1 MNFTFIEVFI
11 GDRSHIFKKKEKMQS
26 INKHA
31 SFYYVST
38 TLVAMFIFELPA
50 QLYRHSFSTNE
61 GNIDEQTSSRIEAI
75 IHCSSK
81 CRENIAS
88 WIFLSISTSK
98 NRQTIVSFQI
108 TIPDRSLNSR
118 IYRARSIESRSIIFL
133 SWSRSF

>member
-1 MNFTFIEVFI
+1 MFFRINFSKVNFTFIEVFI

-98 NRQTIVSFQI
+98 NRQKQSSLFRLRYQIVPLTVEFIAHDQSNLVQ
-108 TIPDRSLNSR
+108 
-118 IYRARSIESRSIIFL
+118 
-133 SWSRSF
+133 

>member
-98 NRQTIVSFQI
+98 NRQKQSSLFRLRYQIVPLTAEFIAHGQSFNNF
-108 TIPDRSLNSR
+108 SLLKS
-118 IYRARSIESRSIIFL
+118 
-133 SWSRSF
+133 

>member
-1 MNFTFIEVFI
+1 
-11 GDRSHIFKKKEKMQS
+11 MQS

-98 NRQTIVSFQI
+98 NRQKQSSLFRLRYQIVPLTVEFIAHGQSNLVQ
-108 TIPDRSLNSR
+108 
-118 IYRARSIESRSIIFL
+118 
-133 SWSRSF
+133 

>member
-11 GDRSHIFKKKEKMQS
+11 GDRSHIFKKKKEKMQS

-50 QLYRHSFSTNE
+50 QLYRHSFSTKR
-61 GNIDEQTSSRIEAI
+61 GKHRRTNIVANRGDNTLQLEMPREYCFVDFPLDFNLEKQT
-75 IHCSSK
+75 K
-81 CRENIAS
+81 
-88 WIFLSISTSK
+88 
-98 NRQTIVSFQI
+98 TIVSFQI

-133 SWSRSF
+133 S

>member
-11 GDRSHIFKKKEKMQS
+11 GDRSHIFEKKRKNA
-26 INKHA
+26 INKQTREFLLRKHDSRRDVYLRITGA
-31 SFYYVST
+31 
-38 TLVAMFIFELPA
+38 TLSPQFFNL
-50 QLYRHSFSTNE
+50 NE

-98 NRQTIVSFQI
+98 NRQKQSSLFRLRYQIVPLTVEFIAHGQSNLVQ
-108 TIPDRSLNSR
+108 
-118 IYRARSIESRSIIFL
+118 
-133 SWSRSF
+133 